1 VSYVQLSDVALAF
14 GDRDVLK
21 AVDFSLDRKSR
32 VALTGANG
40 SGKTTLMKIAA
51 GMILPDGGRV
61 TIQKGCRISY
71 LPQSGLNHSGSSLSE
86 EADRAFDYF
95 RGLLAEKHDLEERL
109 GAVSEED
116 PETEK
121 LLHRHH
127 DIHEH
132 LVSADYYNRKHRIE
146 KVLFGL
152 GFSAEELDR
161 RTETFSGGWQMRI
174 ALAKILLED
183 PDIMLLDEPTNYLDL
198 EARDWLEAYLNEYHG
213 GVCLVS
219 HDRYF
224 LDSTVSEIAEIFHGN
239 LNLYRGNYT
248 HYERRRKEELEEL
261 AKRYAEQQEEIAR
274 TEEFISKFRYNASKA
289 KQVQSRI
296 KYLERLD
303 RIEIPEHL
311 KKMKIAFPPPPHSG
325 EIALEVGD
333 LSKSYGENTVLDG
346 VGFTVRR
353 GEKLAVTG
361 VNGAGKTTLLRIF
374 AGADRN
380 YTGEVRLGKDV
391 KIGYFAQDLSDRFGA
406 KKSIIETFEEE
417 APTALIP
424 KARDMLGAFLF
435 RGDDVYK
442 STEVLSGGERS
453 RLALLL
459 LLLHP
464 VNLLILDEPTN
475 HLDLHSK
482 DILLDALEG
491 YSGTVIFVSHDRH
504 FLEGLATEVLHLE
517 ERGHTLYPGDYR
529 YFLWKRDRETDESD
543 SKPEDTVTS
552 SEASETG
559 AGSSAAGYEEEKR
572 RRGELR
578 RLERREEELIEA
590 IHAAE
595 KELSKHHR
603 ELADP
608 AVYSDPTEAARVK
621 LCIEEAEAG
630 IESLT
635 EEWAEVEGQ
644 LRRYRREES

>member
-1 VSYVQLSDVALAF
+1 MSCVQLSSVALAF
-14 GDRDVLK
+14 GDRDILK
-21 AVDFSLDRKSR
+21 GVEFSLDRKSR

-51 GMILPDGGRV
+51 GMISPDGGRV
-61 TIQKGCRISY
+61 ALRKGCRVSY
-71 LPQSGLNHSGSSLSE
+71 LPQSGLTHSGSSLAD

-95 RGLLAEKHDLEERL
+95 RGLVAEKHELEERL
-109 GAVSEED
+109 GSVSEED
-116 PETEK
+116 GETEK
-121 LLHRHH
+121 LLSRHH

-132 LVSADYYNRKHRIE
+132 LISSGYYDRKHRID

-152 GFSAEELDR
+152 GFTAAELDR
-161 RTETFSGGWQMRI
+161 PTETFSGGWQMRI

-198 EARDWLEAYLNEYHG
+198 EARNWLEDYLNDYHG

-224 LDSTVSEIAEIFHGN
+224 LDSTVDEIAELFHGD
-239 LNLYRGNYT
+239 LTTYRGNYSR
-248 HYERRRKEELEEL
+248 YERRRREELEEL
-261 AKRYAEQQEEIAR
+261 AKRYTEQQEEIAR

-296 KYLERLD
+296 KYLEKLE

-311 KKMKIAFPPPPHSG
+311 KKMRISFPPPPHSG
-325 EIALEVGD
+325 EIVLDITG
-333 LSKSYGENTVLDG
+333 LTKSYGENTVLDG
-346 VGFTVRR
+346 LDLTVRR

-361 VNGAGKTTLLRIF
+361 VNGAGKTTLLKILS
-374 AGADRN
+374 GTDRD
-380 YTGEVRLGKDV
+380 YSGEVRLGKGV
-391 KIGYFAQDLSDRFGA
+391 EIGYFAQDLSGRFGG

-417 APTALIP
+417 APTELIP

-442 STEVLSGGERS
+442 STHVLSGGERS

-482 DILLDALEG
+482 DILLDALEK
-491 YSGTVIFVSHDRH
+491 YPGTVVFVSHDRH
-504 FLEGLATEVLHLE
+504 FLEGLATEVLHLD
-517 ERGHTLYPGDYR
+517 ERKYTLYPGDYR
-529 YFLWKRDRETDESD
+529 YFLWKQEQERETERAADDSPEGPVKGSD
-543 SKPEDTVTS
+543 
-552 SEASETG
+552 TG
-559 AGSSAAGYEEEKR
+559 AAGYEEEKK
-572 RRGELR
+572 RRGELK
-578 RLERREEELIEA
+578 RLERREEELIDG

-595 KELSKHHR
+595 DDLSGLHE

-608 AVYSDPTEAARVK
+608 AVYSDPVEAARVK
-621 LCIEEAEAG
+621 ERIERIEAG
-630 IESLT
+630 IEVLT
-635 EEWAEVEGQ
+635 AEWEETED
-644 LRRYRREES
+644 LLSRYREEET